1 MRIVP
6 TNTLSG
12 RGSGPGQFQVRITG
26 LALDDA
32 GTLFA
37 LGDRGIS
44 IFDARGDL
52 VGSFS
57 TSDAGWSIC
66 WSDDALWIGLQGA
79 IESVDRTGRVLDRI
93 ADSQLGLVTGV
104 AVLGDLLLAADATN
118 KRLALYERGVWKR
131 HVGLETNTRGFMI
144 PNGVLVAAADVEKRQ
159 FVVAHPQKHRVERY
173 DADGSPAGWFGK
185 FGNEAPED
193 FGGCC
198 NPNTI
203 AASPGGLVIVSEKAP
218 PRIKV
223 FSREGAF
230 LAASPDGVFD
240 SNAKNLALAA
250 TDARVFAADP
260 ARCTIQ
266 AFDII
271 DDAVEGSMH
280 GHE

>member
-6 TNTLSG
+6 SHTLSG
-12 RGSGPGQFQVRITG
+12 KESGSGQFQVRITG
-26 LALDDA
+26 LATDDA

-37 LGDRGIS
+37 LGDRHIS
-44 IFDARGDL
+44 VFDASGRAVD
-52 VGSFS
+52 SFS
-57 TSDAGWSIC
+57 TSDAGWSLC
-66 WSDDALWIGLQGA
+66 WSDDALWIGMQGA
-79 IESVDRTGRVLDRI
+79 VESVDRNGRELGRI
-93 ADSQLGLVTGV
+93 ADPKLGLVTGV
-104 AVLGDLLLAADATN
+104 AVMGDLLLAADATN

-173 DADGSPAGWFGK
+173 DADGSPATSFGK
-185 FGNEAPED
+185 FGNDLPED

-198 NPNTI
+198 NPNTV
-203 AASPGGLVIVSEKAP
+203 ATSPGGLVIVSEKAP
-218 PRIKV
+218 PRVKV

-230 LAASPDGVFD
+230 LAASPESVFD

-250 TDARVFAADP
+250 TNTQVFAADP
-260 ARCTIQ
+260 ARCTIHV
-266 AFDII
+266 FDLI
-271 DDAVEGSMH
+271 DEAVEGSTH

>member
-6 TNTLSG
+6 THTLSG
-12 RGSGPGQFQVRITG
+12 RGSDPGQFQVRITG
-26 LALDDA
+26 LAADDA

-37 LGDRGIS
+37 LGDRSIS
-44 IFDARGDL
+44 AFDASGGVVD
-52 VGSFS
+52 SFS

-66 WSDDALWIGLQGA
+66 WGNDALWIGLQGA
-79 IESVDRTGRVLDRI
+79 VESVGRTGRVLDRI
-93 ADSQLGLVTGV
+93 ADPRLGLVTGV
-104 AVLGDLLLAADATN
+104 AVIDDLLVAADATN

-144 PNGVLVAAADVEKRQ
+144 PNGVLVAAADVARRQ

-173 DADGSPAGWFGK
+173 DADGSPAGSFGK

-198 NPNTI
+198 NPNTV
-203 AASPGGLVIVSEKAP
+203 AASPSGLVIVSEKAP

-223 FSREGAF
+223 FSLEGAF
-230 LAASPDGVFD
+230 LAASPDGEFD
-240 SNAKNLALAA
+240 LNAKNIALAA
-250 TDARVFAADP
+250 TDVRVFAADP
-260 ARCTIQ
+260 ARCTIH
-266 AFDII
+266 AFDLI
-271 DDAVEGSMH
+271 DDAAEGPTH

>member
-6 TNTLSG
+6 THTLSG

-26 LALDDA
+26 LATDDA
-32 GTLFA
+32 GTVFA
-37 LGDRGIS
+37 LGDRCITA
-44 IFDARGDL
+44 FDASGGVVSR
-52 VGSFS
+52 FS

-66 WSDDALWIGLQGA
+66 WSNDALWIGLQGA
-79 IESVDRTGRVLDRI
+79 IESVDLNGRVLNRI
-93 ADSQLGLVTGV
+93 AGLELGLVTGV
-104 AVLGDLLLAADATN
+104 AVLGDRLLAADATN
-118 KRLALYERGVWKR
+118 KRLALYERGAWKR
-131 HVGLETNTRGFMI
+131 YVGLDTNTRGFMI

-173 DADGSPAGWFGK
+173 DADGSPASSFGH

-198 NPNTI
+198 NPTTI

-218 PRIKV
+218 PRVKV

-230 LAASPDGVFD
+230 LAASPEEAFD

-271 DDAVEGSMH
+271 DGAVEGSTH

>member
-6 TNTLSG
+6 THTLSG
-12 RGSGPGQFQVRITG
+12 RGSGPGLFQVRITG
-26 LALDDA
+26 VTVDDA
-32 GTLFA
+32 GKLFA
-37 LGDRGIS
+37 AGDRS
-44 IFDARGDL
+44 IGVFDAGGDF
-52 VGSFS
+52 VDSFS
-57 TSDAGWSIC
+57 TSDAAWSIC
-66 WSDDALWIGLQGA
+66 WGNDALWIGLQGA
-79 IESVDRTGRVLDRI
+79 VETVDRTGRVVDRI
-93 ADSQLGLVTGV
+93 ADQQLGLVTGV
-104 AVLGDLLLAADATN
+104 AVMGDFLLAADATN

-144 PNGVLVAAADVEKRQ
+144 PNGVLVVAADGARRQ

-173 DADGSPAGWFGK
+173 EADGSPAGSFGK

-203 AASPGGLVIVSEKAP
+203 AASPGGLVIVSEKAL

-223 FSREGAF
+223 FSHEGAF

-240 SNAKNLALAA
+240 LNAKNLALAA

-260 ARCTIQ
+260 VRCTIQ
-266 AFDII
+266 AFDLV
-271 DDAVEGSMH
+271 DDAVEGSTH